1 MESVYSDIESLIKSN
16 MVFRFGLELSKT
28 SDSDRKQTINNILT
42 RLENKNTEISVK
54 EKREKMFED
63 IDKKV
68 YRQKW
73 LKLQNFHKENKINE
87 YIEEKYK
94 DHQNKNQLRDLLLEY
109 LNENK
114 FKTEKYIKYDS
125 IATKIIDIVG
135 LVEEEGI
142 FKFIDKKKT
151 KKTESDKKSKKI
163 VVKPKKK

>member
-1 MESVYSDIESLIKSN
+1 
-16 MVFRFGLELSKT
+16 
-28 SDSDRKQTINNILT
+28 
-42 RLENKNTEISVK
+42 
-54 EKREKMFED
+54 
-63 IDKKV
+63 V